1 MYAVLAEES
10 LTRFPSIT
18 ESTMNAKDSPCLR
31 AYNLISNSTILNNNC
46 FVVLMLVIDG
56 LPKGVCFQVGKEFY
70 KWQDKPNIAVYLQ
83 LQVQSS
89 IITKVSMHPLV

>member
-1 MYAVLAEES
+1 
-10 LTRFPSIT
+10 
-18 ESTMNAKDSPCLR
+18 
-31 AYNLISNSTILNNNC
+31 
-46 FVVLMLVIDG
+46 MLVIDG